1 MSINQLHDAAN
12 PRFTI
17 LRIEDAEDCWCRLD
31 NQYLEQNPFLDQR
44 PYLCMAGLAPTNRA
58 KCGKCSEKIDKDA
71 VRVGMPYQWRGSY
84 FGYVTGW
91 YHADCVR
98 FEGVTR
104 EELKAMTYWKGGA
117 EHEAQT
123 AARGKNAHLEKLGK
137 AQKVK
142 QNKEFIKD
150 EEMREELMATLTSST
165 KPKCEEDEVDPN
177 AGTFLEREEIQPAE
191 PPRGLVRSLLPFQR
205 EGLAWMMGNEKTA
218 VKGGILADEMGMG
231 KTIQAVSLV
240 LKSKEER
247 LDRMREAGVMEVNQ
261 NDNDKNGVEVELEQ
275 EEELDEPK
283 AKSSKRS
290 KKGSPKSGDE
300 EQPSSATKTSATAT
314 SSQKKSSTL
323 VVVPTSALVQW
334 EDEIKLCTKENA
346 LNVFVYYNDRKR
358 KTIVD
363 EMRAA
368 DVVLTTFPVLEA
380 EYRKCETQSKV
391 PCAYCRKLF
400 LPRSLAV
407 HNKYFCGPQAKRTL
421 KLEKTEKTREVA
433 NTKALATLNV
443 ISKDKLKET
452 LDNLNSDRSSG
463 EKKKSGGKSL
473 MAIARGYMH
482 AGGRDMSM
490 YDGAHK
496 ARAAAA
502 EGLVLGSNEDDDEI
516 TEEELKAIQP
526 KITQIVNMG
535 FGFPR
540 NMIEKAIVDS
550 GGDVDVAVNALMDSP
565 KPKTTMKAKGF
576 KMEVM
581 DDKETEV
588 ICLDCDSDE
597 EEEDATEVVPTTR
610 TTRSG
615 SKNSR
620 PAPKTM
626 PKRKA
631 NTAAARST
639 KKKSAKKKK
648 KKSSDDDDD
657 DDSDFKLESEEE
669 DEDDDDD
676 GTETEE
682 EIKITK
688 VTPPKIKIEPQ
699 QQLETKKRDRGND
712 TNSDNNSLL
721 FGNTD
726 DRDIKELLLQTS
738 PLHQIHWQRIIL
750 DEAHKIKARTTS
762 TAKAVY
768 ALDSDYKWCL
778 TGTPLQNRVGD
789 LYSLV
794 RFLQMEPYSF
804 YFCTAKIGTKDGSK
818 EGICGCKSACW
829 DMGPNNDFCV
839 QCGHAPLKH
848 FSKFNK
854 DVINPIQRYGGVG
867 AGKRAYLTLRNDIL
881 LPAMLRR
888 TKKERAA
895 DVVLP
900 PLNEIVLEPEF
911 DQTERDFY
919 EALYANVTARFDGFV
934 KKGTVLN
941 NYAHV
946 FELLSRL
953 RQACNHPYLVLH
965 SRNPKLRN
973 QHSEVKFEKKAKKKE
988 DEEDKEEEEYTT
1000 TKNRTKKKQEYE
1012 VRENV
1017 PSDAK
1022 ETMHYCGMPDCG
1034 EKVEPEDAAT
1044 SKCKHI
1050 FHRECIQPY
1059 LEIDFGADGI
1069 KCPKCRT
1076 NLTIDLFPDAE
1087 AIDKIKAPKD
1097 ERGGS
1102 KKKGELDADDV
1113 VPNKSILNQIDLSEY
1128 RTSSKI
1134 EKMLEKL
1141 REIRSG
1147 RDGKKNKA
1155 IIFSQYTSM
1164 IDIVEWRMK
1173 KENFVIRKLVGS
1185 MPVTARAQNLHEF
1198 CTDPDVDAIIMSLKS
1213 GGEGLNLQAANYV
1226 FVLEPWW
1233 NPAVE
1238 MQAVMRAHR
1247 IGQTREVTAFRFAC
1261 KDTIESKMHELQKLK
1276 RLVFEGTMDGNEAS
1290 MAKLS
1295 PEDLQFL
1302 FKR

>member
-1 MSINQLHDAAN
+1 MSANQLIDPRN

-17 LRIEDAEDCWCRLD
+17 VREYEAWCRLD
-31 NQYLEQNPFLDQR
+31 NPYLEQNPNVPKT
-44 PYLCMAGLAPTNRA
+44 PYLLVAGMAPSARA
-58 KCGKCSEKIDKDA
+58 KCGKCSDKIEKGT
-71 VRVGMPYQWRGSY
+71 VRVGMPYQWRGAFFS
-84 FGYVTGW
+84 YVTGW

-98 FEGVTR
+98 FEGVTQ
-104 EELKAMTYWKGGA
+104 EEVRARTYWKGEK
-117 EHEAQT
+117 EHLAQVMK
-123 AARGKNAHLEKLGK
+123 GKNTHVEKLGK
-137 AQKVK
+137 TQRVK
-142 QNKEFIKD
+142 TNVEFIKD
-150 EEMREELMATLTSST
+150 ETVRDELMRTLTSAS

-177 AGTFLEREEIQPAE
+177 EGTFLKRGEIQPAE
-191 PPRGLVRSLLPFQR
+191 PPRGLVRSLLPFQK
-205 EGLAWMMGNEKTA
+205 EGLAWMMENEKTQ

-240 LKSKEER
+240 LKSKEAR
-247 LDRMREAGVMEVNQ
+247 LDRMRESGVMETDGDEKGAEVDLN
-261 NDNDKNGVEVELEQ
+261 VE
-275 EEELDEPK
+275 DEPK
-283 AKSSKRS
+283 AKNSKRS
-290 KKGSPKSGDE
+290 KKGSPKSGGE
-300 EQPSSATKTSATAT
+300 EHVSSATKMSATNAHDA
-314 SSQKKSSTL
+314 SSSSSKNKNTTL
-323 VVVPTSALVQW
+323 IVVPTSALVQW

-346 LNVFVYYNDRKR
+346 LKVFVYYNDRKR
-358 KTIVD
+358 KTIVE

-380 EYRKCETQSKV
+380 EYRKCEMQSKV
-391 PCAYCRKLF
+391 PCAHCFKLF

-407 HNKYFCGPQAKRTL
+407 HNKYFCGPDAKRTQ

-452 LDNLNSDRSSG
+452 LENLNSGSG
-463 EKKKSGGKSL
+463 REEKKKSGGKSL
-473 MAIARGYMH
+473 MAIARGYMQQ
-482 AGGRDMSM
+482 GGRDMSM

-502 EGLVLGSNEDDDEI
+502 EGLVLGSNEDEEAI

-526 KITQIVNMG
+526 KVTKIVEMG

-565 KPKTTMKAKGF
+565 KPKTTMKSKGY

-597 EEEDATEVVPTTR
+597 EEEDATVVAPTTR
-610 TTRSG
+610 STRST
-615 SKNSR
+615 SKNP
-620 PAPKTM
+620 PAAKE
-626 PKRKA
+626 KKKKKA
-631 NTAAARST
+631 TSAAAKKT
-639 KKKSAKKKK
+639 KKKSKSAKKKK
-648 KKSSDDDDD
+648 KKGSDDD
-657 DDSDFKLESEEE
+657 DDSDFKMEPEEE
-669 DEDDDDD
+669 EEEEEEDDDDD

-682 EIKITK
+682 EIVITK
-688 VTPPKIKIEPQ
+688 VTPPKIK
-699 QQLETKKRDRGND
+699 RDREND
-712 TNSDNNSLL
+712 TNSEDNSLL

-738 PLHQIHWQRIIL
+738 SLHQIHWERIIL

-804 YFCTAKIGTKDGSK
+804 YFCTAKVGTKDGSK
-818 EGICGCKSACW
+818 EGLCGCKSACW
-829 DMGPNNDFCV
+829 DMGPNNAFCV

-867 AGKRAYLTLRNDIL
+867 AGKRAYMTLRNDIL

-900 PLNEIVLEPEF
+900 PLTENVLEPEF

-953 RQACNHPYLVLH
+953 RQACDHPYLVLH

-973 QHSEVKFEKKAKKKE
+973 QQAEMKFEKKDE
-988 DEEDKEEEEYTT
+988 DDEEEEEEEEEYT
-1000 TKNRTKKKQEYE
+1000 KSKKKTKKKQEYE

-1097 ERGGS
+1097 ERGGGV
-1102 KKKGELDADDV
+1102 KKKGKGELDADDV

-1134 EKMLEKL
+1134 EKMMEKL

-1164 IDIVEWRMK
+1164 IDIVEWRMR

>member
-1 MSINQLHDAAN
+1 MSIDRLSEDPRS

-17 LRIEDAEDCWCRLD
+17 LRVEGDDAWCRLD
-31 NQYLEQNPFLDQR
+31 NPYLDAFRGDDDVTSIR
-44 PYLCMAGLAPTNRA
+44 PYLCMASIAPTNRA
-58 KCGKCSEKIDKDA
+58 RCGKCSETIGKGTP
-71 VRVGMPYQWRGSY
+71 RVGMPYQWRGSY

-91 YHADCVR
+91 YHAECVR
-98 FEGVTR
+98 FEGMTT
-104 EELKAMTYWKGGA
+104 EEVKARTYWKGEV
-117 EHEAQT
+117 EHENAKAKT
-123 AARGKNAHLEKLGK
+123 APQKGKKKTTDYIE
-137 AQKVK
+137 
-142 QNKEFIKD
+142 D
-150 EEMREELMATLTSST
+150 ERVRDELMKTLTSES
-165 KPKCEEDEVDPN
+165 KPKCEEDAVDPN
-177 AGTFLEREEIQPAE
+177 AGTFLKREAIRPAE
-191 PPRGLVRSLLPFQR
+191 PPRGLVRHLLPFQR

-247 LDRMREAGVMEVNQ
+247 LDRMRDAGVMDAGSNEMR
-261 NDNDKNGVEVELEQ
+261 VEVDVNL
-275 EEELDEPK
+275 EEEEEEEEEEENSLRTK
-283 AKSSKRS
+283 NSKRS
-290 KKGSPKSGDE
+290 KKNIPKSDGE
-300 EQPSSATKTSATAT
+300 LQSSATKVSASNN
-314 SSQKKSSTL
+314 SSNKTPATL

-334 EDEIKLCTKENA
+334 EDEIKLYTKANA
-346 LNVFVYYNDRKR
+346 LKVFVYYNDRKR
-358 KTIVD
+358 KTIVN
-363 EMRAA
+363 EMCAA
-368 DVVLTTFPVLEA
+368 DIVLTTFPVLEA

-443 ISKDKLKET
+443 ISEVELKET
-452 LDNLNSDRSSG
+452 LDNLNRGSA

-473 MAIARGYMH
+473 MAIARGYMQQ
-482 AGGRDMSM
+482 GGRDMSM

-502 EGLVLGSNEDDDEI
+502 EGLVLGSNADDEAV

-526 KITQIVNMG
+526 KVTQIVNMG

-550 GGDVDVAVNALMDSP
+550 GGDINAAVNALMDAQ
-565 KPKTTMKAKGF
+565 KPKSTMKSKGF

-581 DDKETEV
+581 DDGETEV

-597 EEEDATEVVPTTR
+597 EEQDATEVVR
-610 TTRSG
+610 TTRRG
-615 SKNSR
+615 QKKP
-620 PAPKTM
+620 PAAK
-626 PKRKA
+626 
-631 NTAAARST
+631 
-639 KKKSAKKKK
+639 AKKKAPESAAKMK
-648 KKSSDDDDD
+648 KTKTNKSDKKMKRKGGDD
-657 DDSDFKLESEEE
+657 DDSDFKIDSE
-669 DEDDDDD
+669 DED
-676 GTETEE
+676 EE
-682 EIKITK
+682 EIKVNNK
-688 VTPPKIKIEPQ
+688 VSIPKIKIEPRQ
-699 QQLETKKRDRGND
+699 REMKKRDREND
-712 TNSDNNSLL
+712 TTSDNNSLL

-726 DRDIKELLLQTS
+726 DRDIKELLIQNS
-738 PLHQIHWQRIIL
+738 PLHQIHWQRIVL

-768 ALDSDYKWCL
+768 ALDSEYKWCL

-804 YFCTAKIGTKDGSK
+804 YFCTAKIFANDGSQK
-818 EGICGCKSACW
+818 GICGCKSACW

-900 PLNEIVLEPEF
+900 PLKEIVLEPEF

-953 RQACNHPYLVLH
+953 RQACDHPYLVLH
-965 SRNPKLRN
+965 SSNPKLRN
-973 QHSEVKFEKKAKKKE
+973 QHSEVKF
-988 DEEDKEEEEYTT
+988 
-1000 TKNRTKKKQEYE
+1000 E

-1059 LEIDFGADGI
+1059 LEIDFGTDGI

-1097 ERGGS
+1097 ERGGIS
-1102 KKKGELDADDV
+1102 KKKGKGELNINDV

-1141 REIRSG
+1141 REIRRG
-1147 RDGKKNKA
+1147 LGGKKNKA

-1173 KENFVIRKLVGS
+1173 KENFVIRKLVGL
-1185 MPVTARAQNLHEF
+1185 MPVTARAQNLHDF
-1198 CTDPDVDAIIMSLKS
+1198 CTDPNVDAIIMSLKS